1 MEPFWSKERAFTFS
15 PLRGAYFAAFAVL
28 FLATEWGRKVYRPH
42 VYANGLHDWGL
53 ADVIGNLGGT
63 LAVIFFNL
71 GTTHATLAQ
80 GMRMIGLVTVGL
92 MVYEVVQGILPR
104 SVFDWKD
111 LAVTPLAGLIA
122 AGLLVLIHKL
132 VPEKAVAI
140 KKVGGDLT

>member
-1 MEPFWSKERAFTFS
+1 MTRGTFWSRERVFKLS
-15 PLRGAYFAAFAVL
+15 PLRGAYWVTFALCFL
-28 FLATEWGRKVYRPH
+28 FTEWGRKVYRPF
-42 VYANGLHDWGL
+42 VYANGIHDWGM

-71 GTTHATLAQ
+71 GTAHATRAQ

-92 MVYEVVQGILPR
+92 MAYEVVQGVLPR

-122 AGLLVLIHKL
+122 VGMVVIMHRLLPERAG
-132 VPEKAVAI
+132 AI
-140 KKVGGDLT
+140 GKVVEE